1 MRQKIHVNLILPV
14 FIISPRISLA
24 ACKAS
29 LDQQMKFVINSSF
42 FQLQKVAQIKA
53 LHSNQDMEMVIRAF
67 SSSQLDYC
75 NSLDIA
81 LNKSAL
87 DHIKLVQ
94 NSVARLL
101 IGTKKMDHITP
112 DLTSLH

>member
-29 LDQQMKFVINSSF
+29 LDQQMKFINSSF
-42 FQLQKVAQIKA
+42 FQLQKVAQIKE